1 MHMNNTLICISYIT
15 CTLHMNNTLICISY
29 ITCTLHMN
37 NTLICIS
44 YITCTFITHSQTFL
58 TECAAVTLLVM
69 GELSS
74 SLATLSYNR
83 TLLLYASCLCRNSFN
98 CLHRTF
104 TFSCYYYALTFF
116 AMLKNIVLIN

>member
-44 YITCTFITHSQTFL
+44 YITCTFIAHSQTTL
-58 TECAAVTLLVM
+58 TECAAV
-69 GELSS
+69 
-74 SLATLSYNR
+74 ATCNG
-83 TLLLYASCLCRNSFN
+83 
-98 CLHRTF
+98 
-104 TFSCYYYALTFF
+104 
-116 AMLKNIVLIN
+116 